1 MHVIPNLGAKMS
13 ALSSTYSPFPASF
26 NNSPWLYGM
35 SLTSLMSITMFS
47 AVVGIWMVR
56 DLWRDRYHD
65 HPTSL
70 IFIYRLIFA
79 VISGTAFLRCLP
91 DVVYMTCY
99 GEVTG
104 AWMGRILSAKRL
116 ADFIAMPM
124 VIWWMAMFVLIYP
137 FVMLAL
143 RDKSLRLTLRVDP
156 FSVWPRLARPAAV
169 FCVILAIAVLMA
181 LAKGSLG
188 HRP

>member
-1 MHVIPNLGAKMS
+1 MQHLSTLGARMS
-13 ALSSTYSPFPASF
+13 ALGSTYSPYPASF

-47 AVVGIWMVR
+47 AVVWAWMVR
-56 DLWRDRYHD
+56 DLWRDRYTD

-70 IFIYRLIFA
+70 IFLYRLIFA
-79 VISGTAFLRCLP
+79 VIAGTAFVRCLP
-91 DVVYMTCY
+91 EVAFMTCY

-104 AWMGRILSAKRL
+104 DNMGRILSIKRT
-116 ADFIAMPM
+116 ADFVAMPM
-124 VIWWMAMFVLIYP
+124 VISWMAMFVLIYP

-143 RDKSLRLTLRVDP
+143 RDKSLRVTLRVDP
-156 FSVWPRLARPAAV
+156 FSVWPRLARPLV
-169 FCVILAIAVLMA
+169 IFCVILAIAVVMA

-188 HRP
+188 HHG